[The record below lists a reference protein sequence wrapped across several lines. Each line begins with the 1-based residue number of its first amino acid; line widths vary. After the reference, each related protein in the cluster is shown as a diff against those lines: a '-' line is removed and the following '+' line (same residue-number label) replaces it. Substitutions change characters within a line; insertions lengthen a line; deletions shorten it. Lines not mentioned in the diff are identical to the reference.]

1 MQHVQAEDIAD
12 AVFSKWEPLRVSDHV
27 EPGATD
33 EVRRKYFWRKLL
45 EKTWTAADL
54 DGDASR
60 FAMRK
65 QPRKKFLAVD
75 APQNGLLL
83 PNAAVP
89 QKLFLSLRIHGH
101 GAFLDC
107 TEFRGGEPRKL
118 ARWFRQVTNAV
129 GATLG

>member
-12 AVFSKWEPLRVSDHV
+12 AVLKKRQLLRISDGV
-27 EPGATD
+27 EPRAANQ
-33 EVRRKYFWRKLL
+33 VRRNHFRRKLL
-45 EKTWTAADL
+45 EKTWTSADL
-54 DGDASR
+54 HGDASR

-65 QPRKKFLAVD
+65 QPRKKFLAVY

-89 QKLFLSLRIHGH
+89 QKLLLSLRIHGH

-107 TEFRGGEPRKL
+107 TEFRGGEP
-118 ARWFRQVTNAV
+118 
-129 GATLG
+129 